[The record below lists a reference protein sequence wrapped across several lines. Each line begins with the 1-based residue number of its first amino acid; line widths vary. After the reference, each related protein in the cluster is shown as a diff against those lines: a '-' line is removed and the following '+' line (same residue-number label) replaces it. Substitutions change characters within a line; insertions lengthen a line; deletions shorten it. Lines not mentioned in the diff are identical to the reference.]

1 MSNYD
6 LKQAVKAYITQEL
19 EELYNIAEK
28 EAYFAA
34 RLDERVMLLQYL
46 QNTNRSIAEYIE
58 ISIEYLV
65 DELVRKSLSNQRRSL
80 VSVEENIIDGYIDTI
95 DSTPTFLDIVSQ
107 CKQIINLK

>member
-28 EAYFAA
+28 KAYFKAN
-34 RLDERVMLLQYL
+34 LDERVIHLQFL
-46 QNTNRSIAEYIE
+46 QDTSKTVAEYIE
-58 ISIEYLV
+58 IGINYLIG
-65 DELVRKSLSNQRRSL
+65 ELVSESLSNEKRSL